1 MTDFNEYIIHGEPG
15 QKEMANVW
23 QTMNVLGFIVSLD
36 TYIVH
41 I

>member
-1 MTDFNEYIIHGEPG
+1 MTDFNEYIIHGETG
-15 QKEMANVW
+15 QKEKANVW
-23 QTMNVLGFIVSLD
+23 QTMNVLGFIVSIE